1 MDHIYYYN
9 SFREGKIQKDR
20 FYLISIVDKE
30 INYKSLLKQIPWLR
44 MNNRIT
50 IKNTIVRAFEITD
63 ASWKENKFVE
73 NLLRKC
79 DISA

>member
-1 MDHIYYYN
+1 MDHICYYN

-63 ASWKENKFVE
+63 AS
-73 NLLRKC
+73 
-79 DISA
+79 

>member
-1 MDHIYYYN
+1 MDHNYYYN
-9 SFREGKIQKDR
+9 SFRERKRQILFNKYRGQRDELQI
-20 FYLISIVDKE
+20 II
-30 INYKSLLKQIPWLR
+30 KQIPWLR

-63 ASWKENKFVE
+63 ASRKQNKFVE

-79 DISA
+79 DNSA

>member
-1 MDHIYYYN
+1 MDHNYYYN
-9 SFREGKIQKDR
+9 SFRERKRQILFNKYRGQRDELQI
-20 FYLISIVDKE
+20 II
-30 INYKSLLKQIPWLR
+30 KQIPWLR

-63 ASWKENKFVE
+63 ASRKQNKFVE

>member
-1 MDHIYYYN
+1 MDHNYYYN
-9 SFREGKIQKDR
+9 SFRERKRQIL
-20 FYLISIVDKE
+20 FDKYRGQRDE
-30 INYKSLLKQIPWLR
+30 LQIIIKQISWLR

-63 ASWKENKFVE
+63 ASRKQNKFVE

>member
-1 MDHIYYYN
+1 MDHNYYYN
-9 SFREGKIQKDR
+9 SFRERKRQIL
-20 FYLISIVDKE
+20 FDKYRGQRDE
-30 INYKSLLKQIPWLR
+30 LQIIIKQIPWLR

-63 ASWKENKFVE
+63 ASRKQNKFVE